1 MLSISL
7 FFLNFEEL
15 ISGFYEKINKKY
27 KIFLYNDIFI
37 STLRGVT
44 LHDTFTVAKQR
55 EVTLTLTDRN
65 AELIR
70 IIYGIKQ

>member
-15 ISGFYEKINKKY
+15 ISGFYEIINKKY

>member
-15 ISGFYEKINKKY
+15 ISGFYEIINKKY
-27 KIFLYNDIFI
+27 IIFLYNDIFI

>member
-15 ISGFYEKINKKY
+15 ISGFYEIINKKY
-27 KIFLYNDIFI
+27 IIFLYNDIFI

-55 EVTLTLTDRN
+55 EVALTLTDN
-65 AELIR
+65 
-70 IIYGIKQ
+70 